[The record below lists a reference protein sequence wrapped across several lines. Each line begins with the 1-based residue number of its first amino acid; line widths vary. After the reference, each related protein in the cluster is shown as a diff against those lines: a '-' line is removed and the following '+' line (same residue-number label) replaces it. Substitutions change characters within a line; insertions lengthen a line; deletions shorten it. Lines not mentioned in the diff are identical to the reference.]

1 MNNEQTLDTQPPA
14 QPGQE
19 SAAHTPVHF
28 SSYIVVVLLLV
39 GVIGVYVPQLS
50 DQLSSGA
57 SAVDDGLTYVVDL
70 DYWKR
75 TDRERS
81 VTATARFDLA
91 GNLSDIPLTLG
102 TWQGEERP
110 DGNQEVEILLD
121 PEQYVRRL
129 YRNDQGNYIWLS
141 LIGGRSSQPFHPPDI
156 CYDADG
162 WTYSLGSHPFQL
174 PDGGE
179 IYGLWLDAEKDNT
192 ATGTRSEHIVSY
204 FYVFPDG
211 NRNLADGIVLFKLTS
226 GRLGTLDETLAVHED
241 FLQTLFTYA
250 N

>member
-1 MNNEQTLDTQPPA
+1 MNKEQTIDTPTRTQPDGDTA
-14 QPGQE
+14 R
-19 SAAHTPVHF
+19 SSSVHF
-28 SSYIVVVLLLV
+28 SSYIVVGLLV
-39 GVIGVYVPQLS
+39 LGVLGVYVPQLS
-50 DQLSSGA
+50 DQFSSDA
-57 SAVDDGLTYVVDL
+57 QAVDGALTYVVDL

-91 GNLSDIPLTLG
+91 GDLNDIPLTLG
-102 TWQGEERP
+102 DWQGEERP

-129 YRNDQGNYIWLS
+129 YRNPDGAYIWLS

-162 WTYSLGSHPFQL
+162 WTYNLGSHPFQL
-174 PDGGE
+174 TSGGE
-179 IYGLWLDAEKDNT
+179 VYALWLDAEKEGE
-192 ATGTRSEHIVSY
+192 AGASPREHIVSY
-204 FYVFPDG
+204 FYIFPDG
-211 NRNLADGIVLFKLTS
+211 RRDLADGIVLFKLTS
-226 GRLGTLDETLAVHED
+226 SRLGSLDDTLAVHED

-250 N
+250 H